1 MAAEPTRRRIL
12 SMAGLATLTGAGA
25 LGAAGCSARPWP
37 WATPPRPAPDV
48 GILKQAITAESAMV
62 DRYTAAL
69 AACPALRGQLSPLL
83 GEHRQHLDQLR
94 ARLAVPAGA
103 LPSASAVPS
112 PARPRLPAGQ
122 AATLAWLRTAEHGA
136 AADAV
141 RRLAGVSPS
150 LAQLLASIG
159 ASEASHLTFLEPGR

>member
-1 MAAEPTRRRIL
+1 MAAEPTRRRVL
-12 SMAGLATLTGAGA
+12 GVAGLAALTGAGV
-25 LGAAGCSARPWP
+25 LGTAGCSARPWP
-37 WATPPRPAPDV
+37 WATPPHAAPDV
-48 GILKQAITAESAMV
+48 GTLKQAITAESAMV
-62 DRYTAAL
+62 GRYTAAL
-69 AACPALRGQLSPLL
+69 AAYPALQARLSPIL

-103 LPSASAVPS
+103 PPSASAVPS

-122 AATLAWLRTAEHGA
+122 AGTLAWLRTAERSA

-141 RRLAGVSPS
+141 RRLAGMSPS

-159 ASEASHLTFLEPGR
+159 ASEASHLAFLEPGR